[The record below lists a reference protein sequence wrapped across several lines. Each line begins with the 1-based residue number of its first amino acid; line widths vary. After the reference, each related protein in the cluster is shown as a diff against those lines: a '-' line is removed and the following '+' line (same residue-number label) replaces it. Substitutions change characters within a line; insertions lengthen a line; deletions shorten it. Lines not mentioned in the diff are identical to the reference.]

1 MGNHRRYPWDRRGTN
16 AMATTQITE
25 DDEGKK
31 VVDESGDE
39 VGIVSDV
46 DHGTAHIDPN
56 PGVTDKVK
64 SKLGWGD
71 RDEDTYPLQEEMV
84 SSITDDE
91 IRLQA

>member
-1 MGNHRRYPWDRRGTN
+1 MGNHRRYPRDRRDTN

-56 PGVTDKVK
+56 PGITDKVK

>member
-1 MGNHRRYPWDRRGTN
+1 MGNHRRFPRDRRGTN
-16 AMATTQITE
+16 AMATQITD

-46 DHGTAHIDPN
+46 QHGTAHIDPN
-56 PGVTDKVK
+56 PGITDKVK

-71 RDEDTYPLQEEMV
+71 RDEDTYPLQEEMI
-84 SSITDDE
+84 SSVTDDE
-91 IRLQA
+91 IRLEA

>member
-1 MGNHRRYPWDRRGTN
+1 M
-16 AMATTQITE
+16 TTQITD

-31 VVDESGDE
+31 VVDNSGDQ

-46 DHGTAHIDPN
+46 QHGTAHVDPD
-56 PGVTDKVK
+56 PGITDKVK

-71 RDEDTYPLQEEMV
+71 RDEDTYPLQDEMV
-84 SSITDDE
+84 SSVTDDE

>member
-1 MGNHRRYPWDRRGTN
+1 MVTE
-16 AMATTQITE
+16 ITD

-39 VGIVSDV
+39 VGIVADV
-46 DHGTAHIDPN
+46 QHGTAHVDPN
-56 PGVTDKVK
+56 PGVTDTVK

-84 SSITDDE
+84 SSVTDDE
-91 IRLQA
+91 IRVNA

>member
-1 MGNHRRYPWDRRGTN
+1 
-16 AMATTQITE
+16 MATTQITE

-71 RDEDTYPLQEEMV
+71 KDEETYPLQEEMV

>member
-1 MGNHRRYPWDRRGTN
+1 
-16 AMATTQITE
+16 MATTQITE

-56 PGVTDKVK
+56 PGITDKVK

-71 RDEDTYPLQEEMV
+71 RDEDTYPLQEEMI

-91 IRLQA
+91 IRLEA

>member
-1 MGNHRRYPWDRRGTN
+1 
-16 AMATTQITE
+16 MATTQITE

-39 VGIVSDV
+39 VGIVSNV
-46 DHGTAHIDPN
+46 NHGTAHIDPN
-56 PGVTDKVK
+56 PGITDKVK

-71 RDEDTYPLQEEMV
+71 RDEDTYPLQEEMI
-84 SSITDDE
+84 SSVTDDE

>member
-1 MGNHRRYPWDRRGTN
+1 MVTE
-16 AMATTQITE
+16 ITD

-39 VGIVSDV
+39 VGIVADV
-46 DHGTAHIDPN
+46 QHGTAHVDPN

-84 SSITDDE
+84 SSVTDDE
-91 IRLQA
+91 IRVNA